1 VVTSEHPPQQAPRL
15 PTAAAAIALLRN
27 SLARTHPPD
36 RSPPS
41 PTAHAHN
48 CSSRCGKNRQTPSF
62 LQGDS
67 DCACTLRLA
76 RTDDTMGGVKFSS
89 ASSRLDGVHPV
100 APRPLV
106 AAVVGHA
113 HMPWQDRATTMQH
126 VEAIQQRCPRRVLTE
141 NAAVSALPL
150 VQSEAWLVS

>member
-1 VVTSEHPPQQAPRL
+1 MIQ
-15 PTAAAAIALLRN
+15 I
-27 SLARTHPPD
+27 
-36 RSPPS
+36 
-41 PTAHAHN
+41 AHA
-48 CSSRCGKNRQTPSF
+48 RCGWLVLMPRW
-62 LQGDS
+62 
-67 DCACTLRLA
+67 
-76 RTDDTMGGVKFSS
+76 MGGVKFSS
-89 ASSRLDGVHPV
+89 AGLMYVHPV

-141 NAAVSALPL
+141 NTAVSALPL